1 MGSPILV
8 AIGMFTGF
16 LNPLHIPS
24 KIDLI
29 ENIFMFI
36 GIFLTI
42 AIPEELVFRGI
53 LYNFL
58 SKDMDI
64 DLG

>member
-24 KIDLI
+24 KIDLM

-42 AIPEELVFRGI
+42 AIPEELVFRG
-53 LYNFL
+53 YYTFL
-58 SKDMDI
+58 SKNMDI

>member
-1 MGSPILV
+1 VGSPILV

-24 KIDLI
+24 KIDLM

-42 AIPEELVFRGI
+42 AIPEEE
-53 LYNFL
+53 YYTFL
-58 SKDMDI
+58 SKNMDI
-64 DLG
+64 DFG